1 MSVRHQLKLLVG
13 GLSARRAG
21 EAASGPHLH
30 PASSANA
37 ALSATREFLDRNR
50 LVSALIFVV
59 TVVAI
64 VLISWAGM
72 TTSNFAVLPNQL
84 ATVRVTARAS
94 FTYESE
100 EKTRAARDQFLNR
113 VPPVYRLETESFGRF
128 ELAARAL
135 LLQLDTYDA
144 EHPATAASASPR
156 PALSAP
162 SVPLPPISPY
172 APPATFAARR
182 PELAAIAEAFNVRG
196 PYHATAEDIAALL
209 AIGDGKARA
218 ALFENGLATLR
229 DIYAQGVAD
238 ATLAGTGS
246 GALVFQIARPAPA
259 LAPAP
264 ATSVGSAPTTTPS
277 TPTAPP
283 ATAPRVVQSMEDA
296 LTLLRVSLATDGVSR
311 PSAQAVFRVFRFG
324 LTPNVLFDPAA
335 TQAGLDAAQRTL
347 KPVTVTVN
355 PGQTIIEPGDRV
367 TPEQHELFQAHRR
380 YLLDHGDTEL
390 NEGLTLFGRVLLV
403 LAMVLASLIYIRIE
417 DPETLRSNVRCGLLA
432 LVVIANLALVR
443 ANYSLGGAEFFVRDG
458 SWASTLPYVAP
469 TALAPLIVAILIDAG
484 SGIFMA
490 LFISIF
496 TGVIYGNR
504 LDLLVLTFLASLVA
518 IYMGRDARRRGRV
531 VRAAGAGGLTVAAF
545 AALIGIADQTPAD
558 TLARQMT
565 AGLATG
571 LLTGVA
577 VVGLLPILESLFKRT
592 TDITL
597 LELTD
602 YNHPL
607 LLRMQL
613 DAPGTYHH
621 SLVVAQLSEN
631 ACNAIGANPL
641 LARVCALF
649 HDVGKTAHAADFA
662 ENQRDSV
669 NPHDARDPAES
680 ARIIRQHVTDGVE
693 LAHQHNLPR
702 AVIDVIRQHHGTSLV
717 RYFYQRA
724 LDQSNAPFAA
734 PAKRRANAK
743 SADAPPPFPAPPDA
757 KLEHPRA
764 KIPESAF
771 RYAGPRPQFK
781 ESAVI
786 SLADGLEAAS
796 RSLRQATP
804 EALHDLIA
812 RIVNDRIAD
821 GQLDEAPLT
830 FEEITKIK
838 NSFQFTLLNMLHAR
852 IAYPAGEQ
860 SPVKANA

>member
-1 MSVRHQLKLLVG
+1 MSVRNQLKLLLG
-13 GLSARRAG
+13 GLNARRAG
-21 EAASGPHLH
+21 E
-30 PASSANA
+30 SALGHRVA
-37 ALSATREFLDRNR
+37 RSATREFLDRNR
-50 LVSALIFVV
+50 LVSAAIFIF

-84 ATVRVTARAS
+84 ATVRVTASAS

-100 EKTRAARDQFLNR
+100 EKTRAARDQFLDR
-113 VPPVYRLETESFGRF
+113 VPPVYRLETEPFRRF
-128 ELAARAL
+128 EVAARAL
-135 LLQLDTYDA
+135 LSQLDTYEA
-144 EHPATAASASPR
+144 AHPPAPAGSAASAPTVPLTSVNPATA
-156 PALSAP
+156 L
-162 SVPLPPISPY
+162 
-172 APPATFAARR
+172 TTAAGRR
-182 PELAAIAEAFNVRG
+182 PELAALAEAFNVRG

-209 AIGDGKARA
+209 SVSDSKARA
-218 ALFENGLATLR
+218 AIFENGLATLR
-229 DIYAQGVAD
+229 DIYAQGVTDSALA
-238 ATLAGTGS
+238 ATGNGS
-246 GALVFQIARPAPA
+246 AVVFQIARPD
-259 LAPAP
+259 
-264 ATSVGSAPTTTPS
+264 GD
-277 TPTAPP
+277 
-283 ATAPRVVQSMEDA
+283 TAPRNVQSMEDA

-311 PSAQAVFRVFRFG
+311 SSTQGVFRVFRFG
-324 LTPNVLFDPAA
+324 LVPNVLFDRAA
-335 TQAGLDAAQRTL
+335 TQAGLAEATRNL
-347 KPVTVTVN
+347 KPSTVSVAR
-355 PGQTIIEPGDRV
+355 GQIIIEPGDRV
-367 TPEQHELFQAHRR
+367 MPEQYEMFQAHRR

-417 DPETLRSNVRCGLLA
+417 DAETLRSNVRCGLLA

-518 IYMGRDARRRGRV
+518 IFIGRDARRRGLV

-577 VVGLLPILESLFKRT
+577 VVGLLPILESLFNRT

-607 LLRMQL
+607 LRRMQL
-613 DAPGTYHH
+613 DAPGTYPH

-649 HDVGKTAHAADFA
+649 HDVGKTANSAYFG
-662 ENQRDSV
+662 ENHRDAV
-669 NPHDARDPAES
+669 NPHNAITPTES
-680 ARIIRQHVTDGVE
+680 ARLIRQHIPDGVE

-702 AVIDVIRQHHGTSLV
+702 AVIDVIQQHHGTSLV
-717 RYFYQRA
+717 RYFYQA
-724 LDQSNAPFAA
+724 AVDQSRLSSEKKPSGASLPCV
-734 PAKRRANAK
+734 PME
-743 SADAPPPFPAPPDA
+743 D
-757 KLEHPRA
+757 
-764 KIPESAF
+764 F
-771 RYAGPRPQFK
+771 RYDGPRPQFK

-786 SLADGLEAAS
+786 SLADGVEAAS
-796 RSLRQATP
+796 RSLRTATP
-804 EALHDLIA
+804 EALRDLIY
-812 RIVNDRIAD
+812 RTVSDRIAE

-852 IAYPAGEQ
+852 VAYPAGEQ
-860 SPVKANA
+860 VPSAEKA